1 MSRLAGILSRI
12 VWWWSLWLMRRP
24 WMKGLQRKAIN
35 LIPKHRRAKSRASIL
50 RQNRFARRWG
60 LPVINL
66 SITLLLASIVLSAC
80 FQVALYMYDSGVLT
94 MSSELRDRVEEG
106 S

>member
-1 MSRLAGILSRI
+1 MSRLAGILSRF

-24 WMKGLQRKAIN
+24 WMKRLQRKAFN
-35 LIPKHRRAKSRASIL
+35 LLPERRRAASRASIL

-60 LPVINL
+60 LPILNVA
-66 SITLLLASIVLSAC
+66 ITLLLASAALTVC

-94 MSSELRDRVEEG
+94 MSQELRDRVETG
-106 S
+106 